1 MDTDDRLD
9 LLLERSAPA
18 AIVID
23 SALMRE
29 MHTVSHATSA
39 HVTAERPATRRTHHL
54 AAGVG
59 LAVLLSAGGGAAFA
73 TGGFDWLPW
82 VQDPDVAYAF
92 TLPSG
97 RGCEARIV
105 LDQTEEY
112 GDWATFVTEIG
123 KIRVDEGAVERRAN
137 AMHSNPNSTVQV
149 LDSQGQLQDATAQDR
164 PDDDDWYLA
173 AHYAALTD
181 ATTELSS
188 QAGID
193 GWWTSDAQV
202 QCEAVAP

>member
-9 LLLERSAPA
+9 LLLEHAAPDPMM
-18 AIVID
+18 ID

-29 MHTVSHATSA
+29 MNAVSIATSLQVA
-39 HVTAERPATRRTHHL
+39 AERPVVRRTPRL

-73 TGGFDWLPW
+73 AGGFNWLPW
-82 VQDPDVAYAF
+82 AQDPDVSYTF

-97 RGCEARIV
+97 RSCEARIV
-105 LDQTEEY
+105 LDQIEEY
-112 GDWATFVTEIG
+112 GNWEAFVADIG
-123 KIRVDEGAVERRAN
+123 QIRIDEAAVERRADEIR
-137 AMHSNPNSTVQV
+137 SNPAAIVQV
-149 LDSQGQLQDATAQDR
+149 LNAQGQFEDATTQNP
-164 PDDDDWYLA
+164 PDEDDWYLA
-173 AHYAALTD
+173 AHYATLTD
-181 ATTELSS
+181 ATTELSA

-202 QCEAVAP
+202 QCEAVTP